1 MQTVQRQ
8 HRREVLAVGDTRGV
22 SNARLPQVGPIGGGG
37 DDGAVDARHPPVVG
51 GQRGRYEHPA
61 RDRDHEGD
69 DLRGRARHAACCS
82 RPRTPARAPDPAA
95 PRPPRTSPRGSASAT
110 PAPPRPTSPLPF
122 CLPPLRPADP
132 ALGGANQPRD
142 APSGAEGPRGTLFR
156 VAAEILASQLAWCL
170 RSGKTQA

>member
-110 PAPPRPTSPLPF
+110 PAPPRPTSPL
-122 CLPPLRPADP
+122 LAPPRPSPSVPSSPPARRP
-132 ALGGANQPRD
+132 GTRGREPTPGRALGG
-142 APSGAEGPRGTLFR
+142 RGT
-156 VAAEILASQLAWCL
+156 
-170 RSGKTQA
+170 SGDAF